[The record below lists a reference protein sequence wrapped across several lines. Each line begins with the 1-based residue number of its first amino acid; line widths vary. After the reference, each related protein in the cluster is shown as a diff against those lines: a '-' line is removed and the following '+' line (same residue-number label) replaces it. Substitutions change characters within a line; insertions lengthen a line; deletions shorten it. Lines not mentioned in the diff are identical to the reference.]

1 VLASCVLTSTVAL
14 TALKIGLVKLR
25 TISPNS
31 SRSTPTMVEANRPV
45 STTTPARLAF
55 PTLMVHRSWI
65 TMRAA
70 TNSPPNRPAFSE
82 RLPIRCTPC
91 KRKNRYLTTRKANSS
106 ERRTALSALMSVFIQ
121 VYYILLSNNDTV
133 PVVPG
138 EVAHP
143 TGYSTQ
149 TSTIQ
154 LAPQHIP
161 MSGKHRRHGP
171 DRQVTHPSS
180 FEVPTKQQHTRQT
193 AKVQL
198 D

>member
-1 VLASCVLTSTVAL
+1 
-14 TALKIGLVKLR
+14 
-25 TISPNS
+25 
-31 SRSTPTMVEANRPV
+31 MVEANRPV

-154 LAPQHIP
+154 RALNIYRWQESTVGMGQTDRSPIPAHLKSRPNSNIQGKRLKFNWIDKRAP
-161 MSGKHRRHGP
+161 P
-171 DRQVTHPSS
+171 D
-180 FEVPTKQQHTRQT
+180 EQHTRLKMMEEDT
-193 AKVQL
+193 NRSKTVY
-198 D
+198 